1 MSDVTEMNSVVS
13 SVVLADTIAS
23 LGPVTQLAF
32 VPRDF
37 EACLDFWTNT
47 MGAGPFTLMEHI
59 EADSTSYHGR
69 PTVIDITAAMGYWG
83 DMQIEIIKQHC
94 DTPSIYRSWLDER
107 REGLHH
113 VLVAVDDMQHALEV
127 CYRAG
132 ARLLQQSTYR
142 GGSAEVAYLDTGGGQ
157 GTMLELWK
165 GDDAGRAFFASLREA
180 ARNWDG
186 SSPVRRRG

>member
-1 MSDVTEMNSVVS
+1 MNNAVS
-13 SVVLADTIAS
+13 SIALKDTIVA

-37 EACLDFWTNT
+37 DACLRFWTHT
-47 MGAGPFTLMEHI
+47 MGAGPFMLMEHI
-59 EADSTSYHGR
+59 QADSTSYLGQ
-69 PTVIDITAAMGYWG
+69 PTQIDITAAMGYFD

-94 DTPSIYRSWLDER
+94 DTPSIYKSWLDEG

-113 VLVAVDDMQHALEV
+113 VLIAVDDMQHALEV

-142 GGSAEVAYLDTGGGQ
+142 GGSAEVAYLDTGGGP

-180 ARNWDG
+180 ARDWDG
-186 SSPVRRRG
+186 TDPIRRRS

>member
-1 MSDVTEMNSVVS
+1 MNQAVS
-13 SVVLADTIAS
+13 SVTLDDTIAA

-37 EACLDFWTNT
+37 DACLHFWTHT
-47 MGAGPFTLMEHI
+47 MGAGPFMLMEHI
-59 EADSTSYHGR
+59 QADSTRYMGEV
-69 PTVIDITAAMGYWG
+69 TEIDITAAMGYLG

-94 DTPSIYRSWLDER
+94 DAPSIYKSWLDEG

-113 VLVAVDDMQHALEV
+113 VLIAVDDMQQALEV

-132 ARLLQQSTYR
+132 ASLLQQSSYR
-142 GGSAEVAYLDTGGGQ
+142 GGGAEVAYLDTGGGP

-165 GDDAGRAFFASLREA
+165 GDDPGRAFFASLREA
-180 ARNWDG
+180 ARHWDG
-186 SSPVRRRG
+186 ADPVRRRS